1 MTDWRT
7 CSIPSIVSRTAFIP
21 DSAASA
27 TASVR
32 SYERCALAS
41 TCAIDA
47 DISTIDAEVSVTK
60 LVR

>member
-1 MTDWRT
+1 MTEWRI

-27 TASVR
+27 TASAR
-32 SYERCALAS
+32 SYERAAFVS

-47 DISTIDAEVSVTK
+47 LISTIDDEVSVTK
-60 LVR
+60 FVR

>member
-1 MTDWRT
+1 M
-7 CSIPSIVSRTAFIP
+7 VSRTAFIP

-27 TASVR
+27 TASAR
-32 SYERCALAS
+32 SYDRAAFAS
-41 TCAIDA
+41 TWAIEA